1 MNNKLENS
9 VIENALHSYATLI
22 YNRITKT
29 DDKQEFLHSLKEGK
43 KLLKSDLDFGCL
55 DVAVALEG
63 GVKQRK
69 KFQLDTYGFKG

>member
-1 MNNKLENS
+1 MNDLEKS
-9 VIENALHSYATLI
+9 VIENALHSYARRI
-22 YNRITKT
+22 YLSITET
-29 DDKQEFLHSLKEGK
+29 DDKQEFLHSLEEGK

-69 KFQLDTYGFKG
+69 KFELDTYAINA